1 MKVRTKPGRHTEI
14 KIAASERVLEKEWG
28 LRILGL
34 QQIANIYSYVL
45 IVLSGFLNEWFLIE
59 IEEPCKQR
67 KLLADKCMIMF
78 YWEEHKTKH
87 SQIAEIIQYSGRYP
101 SSG

>member
-1 MKVRTKPGRHTEI
+1 MISDWDR
-14 KIAASERVLEKEWG
+14 
-28 LRILGL
+28 
-34 QQIANIYSYVL
+34 
-45 IVLSGFLNEWFLIE
+45 